1 MCARACDDSVRR
13 VLFTVLEEGVC
24 LAGLWRNLMTLTAT
38 LAIFVMALGRLSQ
51 SSTRVLCFRASW
63 FGSACCH
70 VWGRRGSYTVSVG
83 NLSRIGRPRRRW
95 EDDINVGV
103 KEMSWKGVDW
113 VDVVSDRDNWR
124 AVVKT
129 VMNIQIP

>member
-1 MCARACDDSVRR
+1 VTASIVPKAALTSEHEDVTWACVCVCVRARACDDSVRR

-51 SSTRVLCFRASW
+51 SSKRVLCFSASW

-70 VWGRRGSYTVSVG
+70 VWEEE
-83 NLSRIGRPRRRW
+83 
-95 EDDINVGV
+95 EDTRFRLEI
-103 KEMSWKGVDW
+103 
-113 VDVVSDRDNWR
+113 
-124 AVVKT
+124 
-129 VMNIQIP
+129 